1 MEANRDV
8 DPLSHT
14 ETVNR
19 FFFGEEIMTHKA
31 KWIALTACCILAM
44 ATSSKLMASVSA
56 VGTISDTPITSG
68 TDMGD
73 YNYTI
78 DLTNTGSQ
86 SIDFLW
92 FAWTPGQDYLYSTPL
107 SASAPTGWTTNILP
121 VGGGSGASIQFSS
134 TSMSIASGK
143 SLDFSFISA
152 DTPSMVYSDSSY
164 WFPGT
169 PVGTSVVYNGAAFS
183 TPSDTIVVTP
193 TPEPASVALLGL
205 AAAVLPFR
213 WLTRRRFV
221 G

>member
-1 MEANRDV
+1 
-8 DPLSHT
+8 
-14 ETVNR
+14 
-19 FFFGEEIMTHKA
+19 MTTKG
-31 KWIALTACCILAM
+31 KWIALTAVGLFAM

-56 VGTISDTPITSG
+56 TGTISDTPITSG
-68 TDMGD
+68 ADMGD

-78 DLTNTGSQ
+78 ELTNTGSQ

-107 SASAPTGWTTNILP
+107 SASAPAGWTTNILS

-134 TSMSIASGK
+134 TTMSIASGN

-152 DTPSMVYSDSSY
+152 DIPSMVYSDSSY
-164 WFPGT
+164 WFPGK

-193 TPEPASVALLGL
+193 TPEPASLGLLGL
-205 AAAVLPFR
+205 GSALLPFVR
-213 WLTRRRFV
+213 FARRRVV